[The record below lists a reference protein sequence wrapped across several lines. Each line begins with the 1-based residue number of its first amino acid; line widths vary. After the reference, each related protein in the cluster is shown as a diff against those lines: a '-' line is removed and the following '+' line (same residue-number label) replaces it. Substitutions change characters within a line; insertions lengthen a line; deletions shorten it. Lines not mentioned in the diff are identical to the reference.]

1 MNKEIFMKIVQ
12 GSLVHIPCNFYSK
25 LRSQIV
31 CFFDSRFLSRYK
43 QSFYISGCLNGTI
56 IPPRN
61 CINPNEKSKKYKS
74 SLLTKALTTRKY
86 FDRYWAPKLNWVLK
100 TALIDWKSVWFQ
112 KSSFSAKL
120 PTQQQHCCPT
130 SRKK

>member
-12 GSLVHIPCNFYSK
+12 GSLHIPCNFYCK

-31 CFFDSRFLSRYK
+31 WFFDSRFLSRYK
-43 QSFYISGCLNGTI
+43 QSFYISGCLNGT

-86 FDRYWAPKLNWVLK
+86 FDRYRAIKSNWVLK

-120 PTQQQHCCPT
+120 PTQQHCCPT